1 MFAAL
6 QEYFES
12 GSRSANAEKN
22 ETRRLS
28 ENKNRRS
35 NYDELFAWAPEK
47 EESYANDEN
56 ERGEDAL
63 ALTCSALDFEEQ
75 NPLMID

>member
-1 MFAAL
+1 LFAAL

-47 EESYANDEN
+47 EES
-56 ERGEDAL
+56 
-63 ALTCSALDFEEQ
+63 
-75 NPLMID
+75 